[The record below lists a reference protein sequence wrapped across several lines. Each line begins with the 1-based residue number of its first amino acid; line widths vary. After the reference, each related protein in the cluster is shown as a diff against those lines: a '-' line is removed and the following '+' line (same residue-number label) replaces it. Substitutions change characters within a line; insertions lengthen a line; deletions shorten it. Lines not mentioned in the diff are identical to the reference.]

1 MVKRQKLFY
10 GRYANK
16 CILDFVLSLHLTNV
30 FFNLSLN
37 KYISGC
43 YLFIYLFIKASEKIW
58 EKIGDVISG
67 NARKIYD
74 GDQYF
79 EQGEYDYIFD
89 VDYDGLPKKL
99 PFNEGDNVLEA
110 ADKFLARE
118 GLGRAYVEQISNF
131 IKNNTRGMTQQKK
144 PQAKQKKEEV

>member
-1 MVKRQKLFY
+1 MGRWPRRFY
-10 GRYANK
+10 GRYA
-16 CILDFVLSLHLTNV
+16 IIII
-30 FFNLSLN
+30 
-37 KYISGC
+37 KYN
-43 YLFIYLFIKASEKIW
+43 LFIKASEKSW
-58 EKIGDVISG
+58 DKIGDVISG

-99 PFNEGDNVLEA
+99 PFNEGENVLEA

-131 IKNNTRGMTQQKK
+131 IKNNTRGTSQQKK
-144 PQAKQKKEEV
+144 IQTKQKKEEVINK